1 MNKNL
6 SIKIPCDLA
15 EILVQVIDL
24 LVSSNYDSDADKLLM
39 ATLGEF
45 RHRLWVR
52 LGTYRKVYGLRLK
65 PTEAIAL
72 RLMFVLFVTDYT
84 TQLGAWLHDISN
96 RTHKL
101 LQ

>member
-1 MNKNL
+1 MNKSL
-6 SIKIPCDLA
+6 TIKLPYDLA
-15 EILVQVIDL
+15 NTLVDVIDL
-24 LVSSNYDSDADKLLM
+24 LVSSNYESDADKLLM

-52 LGTYRKVYGLRLK
+52 LGTYRKVYGMRLK
-65 PTEAIAL
+65 PTEALSL
-72 RLMFVLFVTDYT
+72 RMMFVLFVKDYT

-96 RTHKL
+96 NTHKL

>member
-1 MNKNL
+1 MSRTLTIEISN
-6 SIKIPCDLA
+6 DLA
-15 EILVQVIDL
+15 ETLVKVIDL
-24 LVSSNYDSDADKLLM
+24 LVSSDYETDEEKLLM

-52 LGTYRKVYGLRLK
+52 LGTYRKVYGMRLK
-65 PTEAIAL
+65 PTEALSL
-72 RLMFVLFVTDYT
+72 RMMFVLFVTDYT
-84 TQLGAWLHDISN
+84 TQLGAWLHDISI